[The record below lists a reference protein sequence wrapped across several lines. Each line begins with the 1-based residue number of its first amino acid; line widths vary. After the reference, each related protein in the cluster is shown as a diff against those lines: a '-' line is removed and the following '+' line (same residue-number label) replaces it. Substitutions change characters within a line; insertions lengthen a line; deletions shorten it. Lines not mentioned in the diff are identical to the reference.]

1 MGYRRRAQVDTMP
14 TMHRLVPALLA
25 IACAL
30 PGAEPST
37 ADQGATPVKPPAAL
51 AQALVTSES
60 GWTWGG
66 YPWVPGEHLTVATP
80 VGPVTVNKALAQ
92 DAAAAKA
99 LARLVAQAEAGKASG
114 TAALQ
119 MSPLAGLTLA
129 SKEWLAIEEG
139 LLRAMPNAETDR
151 GKDLAAVAK
160 AVAALTARID
170 KDVAAGTIERRTRD
184 AIVATLDLLPEKD
197 RARPLD
203 EYTPAA
209 ARRLVRGGWLAT
221 LPQAGAET
229 AAVEAA
235 VAAAMRRGPASGHA
249 SADGK
254 ITIEDRRDAF
264 GGGVWVLNAP
274 SRTAYRIAHPE
285 PFYNSPLNLVLT
297 VDLPAG
303 SDPDRDA
310 AKAVAARVFDRSGT
324 RLASWT
330 RDKGLTVDAKTWRK
344 AVPRP
349 DDTDLPDLYPPHI
362 LVASPAGDPLFL
374 AVETGTLRAM
384 RDGTSAEA
392 GRFLADSARIL
403 DSLGRLDLLGQYFF
417 RYTYDSPDPRFPL
430 LAGNKTVKS
439 DIHQTTEQI
448 LTSNTLGACR
458 GDCDDLGELYQTVAE
473 RQGRLGH
480 LLTLPSHTAFATATK
495 AAEGWSVT
503 VMQTGPTLH
512 FVRETLPEALR
523 AAFTHFNPNAPFDPN
538 GLGLLLRFSGENTRG
553 AWRLGWRIFA
563 EPEYARIM
571 IDVQRDWQYQTY
583 ARGIAKMQK
592 LVDGGDLDPANITE
606 LSGLYH
612 FTGQYGKAVEYFEKA
627 MTGIDDAQSLA
638 LRRVELI
645 GLLREAKDD
654 ARARTLIGEEI
665 ARLQDP
671 ELAAAMG
678 QGMVEYG
685 FDLAGQAS
693 QLGLSASAAAI
704 LEQTAAPLDEQM
716 GKVVAMLGNARFR
729 ERWVNDTGGL
739 MLLRQ
744 MLARY
749 ADLSLDLVEK
759 APEHERSD
767 AGVRAAEERAATW
780 IDKIAFS
787 DVEDP
792 GDIHFRYAALARHL
806 ARSMGGEEA
815 VATAVAAAPW
825 PAAGKVDHSRRQP
838 GEAQQARDLSWIRLS
853 VPYWFGQQLRAY
865 NDDAIKA
872 GTADLGK
879 VRAAAAR
886 VEEAFTRA
894 DALGLTDSSIEIQR
908 HMSRLDLALL
918 TEDKALLQAC
928 LRRVKDLNDKRLRD
942 MTADTLGARAPQ
954 ASAAWFTTVLDVWQA
969 ELNYKPKW
977 FLIAWRAVLVGANE
991 RALTAAERA
1000 VKAFPDDAA
1009 FREEL
1014 TFMRKLLAA
1023 GK

>member
-1 MGYRRRAQVDTMP
+1 MGYRRGARADTMGI
-14 TMHRLVPALLA
+14 MHRLVPALLA

-30 PGAEPST
+30 PGAERT
-37 ADQGATPVKPPAAL
+37 AADTATTAAKPPASL
-51 AQALVTSES
+51 AQALVKS
-60 GWTWGG
+60 GDGWSWGG
-66 YPWVPGEHLTVATP
+66 FAWVPGEHLTVATP
-80 VGPVTVNKALAQ
+80 IGPVTVNRALAQ
-92 DAAAAKA
+92 DKEAAKA
-99 LARLVAQAEAGKASG
+99 LPRLVALAEAGGASG
-114 TAALQ
+114 TAAFQ
-119 MSPLAGLTLA
+119 ISPLAGLTLA
-129 SKEWLAIEEG
+129 TKEWIAIEEG
-139 LLRAMPNAETDR
+139 LLRAVPATEADR
-151 GKDLAAVAK
+151 EADRDAVAK

-170 KDVAAGTIERRTRD
+170 ADVAAGTIERRTRD
-184 AIVATLDLLPEKD
+184 AIVATLDLLPDKD
-197 RARPLD
+197 RPTPLD
-203 EYTPAA
+203 EYTPSA

-221 LPQAGAET
+221 LPQVGPET
-229 AAVEAA
+229 AAVEK
-235 VAAAMRRGPASGHA
+235 AAAAAKQRTPISGHA
-249 SADGK
+249 SADGR
-254 ITIEDRRDAF
+254 ITIQDRRDAF
-264 GGGVWVLNAP
+264 GDGAWVLVSP
-274 SRTAYRIAHPE
+274 TRTAYRVAHPE
-285 PFYNSPLNLVLT
+285 PFYNAALKHVLT
-297 VDLPAG
+297 VELPPGA
-303 SDPDRDA
+303 DPDRDA
-310 AKAVAARVFDRSGT
+310 AKAIGARVFDRNGT
-324 RLASWT
+324 RLATWT
-330 RDKGLTVDAKTWRK
+330 AKKGLSVDAKTWRK
-344 AVPRP
+344 SVPRP

-362 LVASPAGDPLFL
+362 MVTTPAGDPVLL

-384 RDGTSAEA
+384 RDGTEAEA
-392 GRFLADSARIL
+392 ERFLADAARTL
-403 DSLGRLDLLGQYFF
+403 DTLGRLDLLGQYFF

-439 DIHQTTEQI
+439 DIHQTTAQI

-458 GDCDDLGELYQTVAE
+458 GDCDDLGELYQTVGE

-480 LLTLPSHTAFATATK
+480 LLMLPSHTAYATATK
-495 AAEGWSVT
+495 AAEGWSVA

-512 FVRETLPEALR
+512 FERESLPEALR
-523 AAFTHFNPNAPFDPN
+523 AAFTHFNPNAAFDPN

-583 ARGIAKMQK
+583 ARGISKMQK
-592 LVDGGDLDPANITE
+592 LVDQGDTDPANITE

-612 FTGQYGKAVEYFEKA
+612 FTGQYAKAVEYFEKA
-627 MTGIDDAQSLA
+627 MAGIDDPQSLA
-638 LRRVELI
+638 LRRIELI
-645 GLLREAKDD
+645 GLLREAKND
-654 ARARTLIGEEI
+654 ARARVLIGEEI

-678 QGMVEYG
+678 QGMLEYG
-685 FDLAGQAS
+685 FDLAAQAA
-693 QLGLSASAAAI
+693 QLGMSASAAAI
-704 LEQTAAPLDEQM
+704 LEVTAAPLDEQM
-716 GKVVAMLGNARFR
+716 GKVVTMLGNARFR

-759 APEHERSD
+759 APEAERSD

-780 IDKIAFS
+780 IDKIALS

-815 VATAVAAAPW
+815 VAAAVAAAPW
-825 PAAGKVDHSRRQP
+825 PAAGKTDHTRRQA
-838 GEAQQARDLSWIRLS
+838 GEAQRTRDLSWIRMS

-865 NDDAIKA
+865 NDDAVKA

-894 DALGLTDSSIEIQR
+894 EALGLTDSSIEIQR

-918 TEDKALLQAC
+918 TEDKALLQSC

-1014 TFMRKLLAA
+1014 SFMRDLL
-1023 GK
+1023 K